1 VRQFASIRALE
12 GRKLSEIAKDL
23 SVELGKHP
31 STRGD
36 LVGNINPVFEF
47 DENLTWPDRY
57 RWVACYVVGG
67 SEGRWVHVDV
77 LRYDKDARQWV
88 VTRLFQG
95 KTFEG
100 NAYAYRVACALSEL
114 LDS

>member
-12 GRKLSEIAKDL
+12 GRKLSEIA
-23 SVELGKHP
+23 
-31 STRGD
+31 
-36 LVGNINPVFEF
+36 
-47 DENLTWPDRY
+47 
-57 RWVACYVVGG
+57 AGG
-67 SEGRWVHVDV
+67 RVLAQLDAEVHVDV